1 VKPEG
6 KSPKS
11 SELNRSLPDMRVSGL
26 CAGAVPVEA
35 VPVEVDWHGSAQLTL
50 TLVNQLLE

>member
-1 VKPEG
+1 
-6 KSPKS
+6 
-11 SELNRSLPDMRVSGL
+11 MRVSGL
-26 CAGAVPVEA
+26 CAGA